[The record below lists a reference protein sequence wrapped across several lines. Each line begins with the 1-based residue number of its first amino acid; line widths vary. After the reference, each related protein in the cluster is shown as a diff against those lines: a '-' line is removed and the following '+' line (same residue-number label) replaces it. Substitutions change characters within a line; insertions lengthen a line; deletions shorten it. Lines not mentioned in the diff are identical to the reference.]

1 MRLTKKKTEEILIGI
16 LGENAVPLIDQLIG
30 KQNVSEFDLA
40 KKTRFDIKVVR
51 KMLYLLYND
60 NLVSF
65 NRKKDKQKGWYI
77 YYWTLVP
84 DSIKFSYFKNRRDL
98 LFRLKKRLEEEER
111 ELFFVS
117 PDRRTRMNFDE
128 AMEYDFRCPD
138 TGDLLDQDDNQN
150 IIKQLKKKI
159 IQVEDEVAKLIE
171 MRRSKRKLVKTKQKE
186 VKKRKVAKK
195 KTAPKKK
202 TVKKKPASKKK
213 VVKKKPVKTKV
224 TKKIAK
230 KAAKKKVVKKKI
242 AKRTAKKKA
251 VSKKSLKKPVKKK
264 VRKKKK

>member
-16 LGENAVPLIDQLIG
+16 LGETAVPLIEQLIG

-40 KKTRFDIKVVR
+40 KKTKFDIKVVR

-84 DSIKFSYFKNRRDL
+84 DSIKFSYFKNRRNL
-98 LFRLKKRLEEEER
+98 LFRLRTRLEEEER

-138 TGDLLDQDDNQN
+138 TGDLLDQDDNRN
-150 IIKQLKKKI
+150 IIKNLKKKI
-159 IQVEDEVAKLIE
+159 IQVEKEVTKLIE
-171 MRRSKRKLVKTKQKE
+171 MRRSKRKIVKTKQKE

-195 KTAPKKK
+195 KT
-202 TVKKKPASKKK
+202 VKKKPATKKK
-213 VVKKKPVKTKV
+213 VVKKKPVKTKA

-242 AKRTAKKKA
+242 AKRTTKKKV
-251 VSKKSLKKPVKKK
+251 VSKDPSKKPVKKK
-264 VRKKKK
+264 VSKKK